1 VKKRDEEQRPVNDGK
16 EKEQNHRLD
25 KVETR
30 LEQLRKELALYGI
43 EVPD

>member
-1 VKKRDEEQRPVNDGK
+1 MKKQDDEKRPVKDGK

-25 KVETR
+25 QVETR